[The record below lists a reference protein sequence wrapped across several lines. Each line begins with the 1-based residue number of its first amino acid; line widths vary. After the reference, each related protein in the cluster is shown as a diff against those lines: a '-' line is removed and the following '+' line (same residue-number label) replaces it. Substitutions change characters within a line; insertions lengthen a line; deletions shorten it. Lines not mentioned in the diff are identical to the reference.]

1 MTVSADMLLALAG
14 FLIAGVGN
22 IITIIRVWGKMEA
35 RMDVIEANAQAERA
49 FLHGKIND
57 LLAEIARL
65 RDQKHD
71 HTGTVQR
78 HDGAIRD
85 LDRRVT
91 RLEHRCDDH
100 LIGKTEDE

>member
-22 IITIIRVWGKMEA
+22 VITITRLYGKMEA
-35 RMDVIEANAQAERA
+35 RMDVFEAKSEEERR
-49 FLHGKIND
+49 FLHTKIND
-57 LLAEIARL
+57 LLSEIGRL

-91 RLEHRCDDH
+91 RLERRCDDH
-100 LIGKTEDE
+100 LIGKEEE